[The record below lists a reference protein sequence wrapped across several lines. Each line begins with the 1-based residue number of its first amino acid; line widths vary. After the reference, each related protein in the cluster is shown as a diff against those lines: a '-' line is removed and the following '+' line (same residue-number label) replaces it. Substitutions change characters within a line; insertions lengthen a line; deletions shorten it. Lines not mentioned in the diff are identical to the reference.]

1 MDTRTEPKTFGEVFA
16 LFARLY
22 RDNGAVGFA
31 RLALTL
37 GSTPTPA
44 SRWWLGSVLLAA
56 GSGLFVLYQLT
67 FFGHSSFNTSSDGV
81 NWGLAISTYVYF
93 ALISSG
99 LSMIAALGTVFGL
112 RQFLP
117 IAKRCT
123 FLAIIT
129 LVAGFSVLALELGNP
144 FRMLWAVP
152 AGMQVMSPMFWMGAF
167 YAIDLV
173 LLIVKFYLM
182 WQEDW
187 DSPLS
192 HAVGIAG
199 FVAVILASGMLGLVF
214 GSMAMRPM
222 WYGPFTSIYFML
234 SAALC
239 GAAAVVVAI
248 YMAYGFNRDAMPER
262 LRTMASGHDLPMVF
276 ASLIGLTLIM
286 FVTRLWVGLWSNLDG
301 MEGFRALVGTPL
313 FHIELWLGLVL
324 PFFMMLMPSLQTRMR
339 PQMVAAFLVL
349 GAMFINR
356 YEFVVGGQLVPMFKG
371 SWANS
376 LVAYVPSATEWA
388 LTAMGFGMALAMYA
402 LGEKLFHLSDLPPHA
417 QAEAAQQKLAAA

>member
-1 MDTRTEPKTFGEVFA
+1 MENRTEPKTFGEVFS
-16 LFARLY
+16 LFATLW
-22 RDNGAVGFA
+22 RDNGPVGFA

-37 GSTPTPA
+37 GKTPTAA

-56 GSGLFVLYQLT
+56 FSGLFVLYQLI
-67 FFGHSSFNTSSDGV
+67 FVGHSSFNTSSDGV

-99 LSMIAALGTVFGL
+99 LSMIAALGTVFGFK
-112 RQFLP
+112 QFLP
-117 IAKRCT
+117 IAKRCI

-129 LVAGFSVLALELGNP
+129 LVAGFSVLALELGHP
-144 FRMLWAVP
+144 FRMIWAVP
-152 AGMQVMSPMFWMGAF
+152 TGLQTMSPMFWMGVF
-167 YAIDLV
+167 YTIDLV

-192 HAVGIAG
+192 HAVGIVG

-214 GSMAMRPM
+214 GSMVMRPM
-222 WYGPFTSIYFML
+222 WYGPLTSIYFML

-239 GAAAVVVAI
+239 GAAAIVVTT
-248 YMAYGFNRDAMPER
+248 YMAYGFNRDAMPDR
-262 LRTMASGHDLPMVF
+262 LRSMAGGHELPMVF
-276 ASLIGLTLIM
+276 ATLIGLTLVM
-286 FVTRLWVGLWSNLDG
+286 FVTRFWVGLWSNLDG
-301 MEGFRALVGTPL
+301 LDGFRVLVKTPL

-324 PFFMMLMPSLQTRMR
+324 PFFMMLMPSMQRQMR
-339 PQMVAAFLVL
+339 GQMVAAFLVL

-371 SWANS
+371 TWTNS
-376 LVAYVPSATEWA
+376 LVSYVPSATEWA
-388 LTAMGFGMALAMYA
+388 LVGLGFGIVLALYA
-402 LGEKLFHLSDLPPHA
+402 FGEKLFHLSDLPP
-417 QAEAAQQKLAAA
+417 AADAVEPQRLVVA